1 MTNINVGIRC
11 SSLVTEE
18 SCVTVFGAKTRAT
31 RVLAINFHHGLK
43 PVAQNMS
50 PRWGFA
56 SN

>member
-1 MTNINVGIRC
+1 VSRF
-11 SSLVTEE
+11 LEQ
-18 SCVTVFGAKTRAT
+18 KRAPQ
-31 RVLAINFHHGLK
+31 VIFAIYFHHGLK